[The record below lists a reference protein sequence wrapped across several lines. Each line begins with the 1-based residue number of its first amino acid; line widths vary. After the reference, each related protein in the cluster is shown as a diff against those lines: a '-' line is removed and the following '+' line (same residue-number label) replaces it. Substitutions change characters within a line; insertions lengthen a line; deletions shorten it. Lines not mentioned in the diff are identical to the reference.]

1 MGGVITISSSDVEGL
16 ELGPGGVDSVR
27 FVSCDMVT
35 GVSSC
40 DMVVDSSC
48 DKVVVAS
55 VIVLVLVCHVM

>member
-1 MGGVITISSSDVEGL
+1 MISSSAVEGL

-35 GVSSC
+35 SVS
-40 DMVVDSSC
+40 SSC

-55 VIVLVLVCHVM
+55 VVVLVIGVSCNVTVGNSV